1 MRIRSLKL
9 NFISIYLFFF
19 FFLTQSII
27 SPITWWGKVWKIPS
41 GTLHHST
48 FLISHYMCNTF
59 GWRYWLLFFTWGSM
73 YLFLFVLSLT
83 SNINHDKGHPL
94 VLHSTIRE
102 NFLFHTNATHLNK
115 FQMETSTLNQN
126 KFGTFKMIYCL
137 TCCFTFFLE
146 SNCMGQLKSS
156 PTTSRAPWSKFHSCV
171 L

>member
-1 MRIRSLKL
+1 MLRSVDQMV
-9 NFISIYLFFF
+9 ISL
-19 FFLTQSII
+19 QVAS
-27 SPITWWGKVWKIPS
+27 
-41 GTLHHST
+41 
-48 FLISHYMCNTF
+48 LISLVAFTIAVSLMSSCFSTMC
-59 GWRYWLLFFTWGSM
+59 LDA